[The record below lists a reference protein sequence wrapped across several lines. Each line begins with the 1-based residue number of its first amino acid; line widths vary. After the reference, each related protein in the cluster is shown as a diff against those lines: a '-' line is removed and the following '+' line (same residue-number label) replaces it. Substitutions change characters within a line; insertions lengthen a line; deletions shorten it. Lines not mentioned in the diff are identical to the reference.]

1 MRLTDFLRTAVLLFS
16 AAATALATVAVVG
29 ASADQDVVLLYVAVT
44 WWVLAGGAGLYVGRR
59 AETSRGIGRMLA
71 GARSTP
77 ALPELEPG
85 RVVIYRLWPVGVF
98 TVVSG
103 ALAFLLPQV
112 PAIGCGYALIVALAW
127 RKQESAVKAIEDR
140 DGARFYVERGSP
152 VGPTRL
158 VRTPGLRKV
167 EPPAFERAPQ
177 ALALS
182 PVGSPLVPVPLSP
195 AEALSPATSSSAALE
210 MTES

>member
-44 WWVLAGGAGLYVGRR
+44 WWAVAGGAGLYLGRR
-59 AETSRGIGRMLA
+59 VETSRGIGRMLA

-85 RVVIYRLWPVGVF
+85 RVVVYRLWPVGVF

-127 RKQESAVKAIEDR
+127 RKQEGAVAAIEDR

-152 VGPTRL
+152 IGPTRL

-167 EPPAFERAPQ
+167 EPPSFERAPQ
-177 ALALS
+177 VAAR
-182 PVGSPLVPVPLSP
+182 
-195 AEALSPATSSSAALE
+195 SPATSSSSAFPI
-210 MTES
+210 TES

>member
-16 AAATALATVAVVG
+16 AAATALAMVAVVG
-29 ASADQDVVLLYVAVT
+29 ASADDDVVLLYVAVV
-44 WWVLAGGAGLYVGRR
+44 WWALAGGAGLYLGRR
-59 AETSRGIGRMLA
+59 AETSRGIGHLLA

-85 RVVIYRLWPVGVF
+85 RVVIYRLWPVGAF

-112 PAIGCGYALIVALAW
+112 PAIGCGYALIVSLAW
-127 RKQESAVKAIEDR
+127 RKQERAVQAIEER

-152 VGPTRL
+152 IGPTRL

-167 EPPAFERAPQ
+167 EPPSFERATQ
-177 ALALS
+177 AAAS
-182 PVGSPLVPVPLSP
+182 
-195 AEALSPATSSSAALE
+195 SPATSSSSPFPI
-210 MTES
+210 TESYRKAAATPPTTGPTR

>member
-1 MRLTDFLRTAVLLFS
+1 MRLTDFLRSAVLLFS

-29 ASADQDVVLLYVAVT
+29 ASADQDSVLLVVALG
-44 WWVLAGGAGLYVGRR
+44 WWALSGAAGLYLGRR
-59 AETSRGIGRMLA
+59 AETSRGIGRLLA
-71 GARSTP
+71 AARTTR

-85 RVVIYRLWPVGVF
+85 RVVVYRLWPVGAF
-98 TVVSG
+98 TVLSG

-127 RKQESAVKAIEDR
+127 RKQERAVKAIEDR

-152 VGPTRL
+152 VGPTQL

-167 EPPAFERAPQ
+167 DPPAFERAHQ
-177 ALALS
+177 AA
-182 PVGSPLVPVPLSP
+182 
-195 AEALSPATSSSAALE
+195 ARSPATSSSSPLPI
-210 MTES
+210 TESYRKAAAMPPTIGPTK